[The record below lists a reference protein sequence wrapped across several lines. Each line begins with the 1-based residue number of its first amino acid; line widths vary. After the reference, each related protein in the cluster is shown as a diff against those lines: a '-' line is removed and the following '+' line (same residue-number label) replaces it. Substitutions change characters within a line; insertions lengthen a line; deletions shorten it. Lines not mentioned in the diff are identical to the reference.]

1 MSHSITS
8 LPRARLA
15 TRAAARVARWQR
27 RISGRMQAEDT
38 LARQA
43 GWTITRTRFGGRIYR
58 DPRFDQLAASR
69 APGTSHQVARL
80 PSGRPPPT
88 AEPSPIPGTSGL
100 PAARPARRNR
110 NGGPDDRQHR

>member
-27 RISGRMQAEDT
+27 RISGRMKAGDT
-38 LARQA
+38 FARQA

-58 DPRFDQLAASR
+58 DPRFDQLTTAR
-69 APGTSHQVARL
+69 ARGTPHQVAPPAVGL
-80 PSGRPPPT
+80 PPT
-88 AEPSPIPGTSGL
+88 AEPLPIPGTSGP
-100 PAARPARRNR
+100 PAPGPR
-110 NGGPDDRQHR
+110 GGTGTEDHDD